1 MSSPRQAVRALQVSP
16 QDHGDHALTADGPT
30 RRRELLRKLATA
42 GLLGG
47 AGISGLIREALADQ
61 LNPVRQGVRKMYGN
75 VLING
80 KKIKP
85 GALIQPG
92 DTVETAPD
100 AKVVYVIGQD
110 AFLQRGS
117 SAVHFSSGTTAKVM
131 RVITG
136 KILSVFGK
144 GKRSI
149 ATSTATI
156 GIRGTGCYIDD
167 EGSGA
172 SARTYFCLCYGDV
185 TVTPI
190 AAPQEQLSY
199 TTTHHEYPVFI
210 YNELSMPKMV
220 KPQMMLPAG
229 VIDHTDAEL
238 ILLES
243 LVGRQVPF
251 SESDSYY

>member
-1 MSSPRQAVRALQVSP
+1 
-16 QDHGDHALTADGPT
+16 
-30 RRRELLRKLATA
+30 
-42 GLLGG
+42 
-47 AGISGLIREALADQ
+47 
-61 LNPVRQGVRKMYGN
+61 MYGN

-85 GALIQPG
+85 GAVITPG
-92 DTVETAPD
+92 DTIETAPD
-100 AKVVYVIGQD
+100 AKVVYVMGQD

-117 SAVHFSSGTTAKVM
+117 TTVNFGSDTTANVM

-144 GKRSI
+144 GPRSI
-149 ATSTATI
+149 VTSTATI

-185 TVTPI
+185 KVTPT
-190 AAPQEQLSY
+190 AAPHETLSY
-199 TTTHHEYPVFI
+199 QTEHHEHPIFI

-243 LVGRQVPF
+243 LVGREVPF
-251 SESDSYY
+251 AEDDSYY

>member
-1 MSSPRQAVRALQVSP
+1 MLIPRQVVPVLQAYT
-16 QDHGDHALTADGPT
+16 QGHGDRTADVPT
-30 RRRELLRKLATA
+30 HRRELLRKLATA

-47 AGISGLIREALADQ
+47 AGISGFIREALADQ
-61 LNPVRQGVRKMYGN
+61 QNPVRQGVRKMYGN

-92 DTVETAPD
+92 DTIETAPD
-100 AKVVYVIGQD
+100 AKAVYVIGQD

-117 SAVHFSSGTTAKVM
+117 TAVHFGSGATAKVM
-131 RVITG
+131 RVLTG

-144 GKRSI
+144 GERSI
-149 ATSTATI
+149 MTSTATM

-172 SARTYFCLCYGDV
+172 SARTYFCLCYGEV
-185 TVTPI
+185 TVTPT

-199 TTTHHEYPVFI
+199 KTEHHDYPVFI
-210 YNELSMPKMV
+210 YNELSMPRMV

>member
-1 MSSPRQAVRALQVSP
+1 MSESSLP
-16 QDHGDHALTADGPT
+16 
-30 RRRELLRKLATA
+30 RREWLGNLAAA
-42 GLLGG
+42 GLLGA
-47 AGISGLIREALADQ
+47 AGISGLVREALADEKK
-61 LNPVRQGVRKMYGN
+61 PVRQGVRKMYGN

-85 GALIQPG
+85 GAVITPG
-92 DTVETAPD
+92 DTIETAPD
-100 AKVVYVIGQD
+100 AKVVYVMGQD

-117 SAVHFSSGTTAKVM
+117 TTVNFGSDTTANVM

-144 GKRSI
+144 GPRSI
-149 ATSTATI
+149 VTSTATI

-185 TVTPI
+185 KVTPT
-190 AAPQEQLSY
+190 AAPHETLSY
-199 TTTHHEYPVFI
+199 QTEHHEHPIFI

-243 LVGRQVPF
+243 LVGREVPF
-251 SESDSYY
+251 AEDDSYY

>member
-1 MSSPRQAVRALQVSP
+1 MLIPRQAALRLSTP
-16 QDHGDHALTADGPT
+16 DHEDHDLTVGAPT
-30 RRRELLRKLATA
+30 RRRALLRKLAAA

-47 AGISGLIREALADQ
+47 AGITGLIREALADQ
-61 LNPVRQGVRKMYGN
+61 QNPVRQGVRKMYGN
-75 VLING
+75 VLVNG

-85 GALIQPG
+85 GTVIKPG
-92 DTVETAPD
+92 DTIETAPD

-117 SAVHFSSGTTAKVM
+117 TTVNFGSGTTAKVM
-131 RVITG
+131 RVMTG

-144 GKRSI
+144 GERSI
-149 ATSTATI
+149 TTSTATM

-167 EGSGA
+167 EGTGA

-185 TVTPI
+185 LVTPI
-190 AAPQEQLSY
+190 AAPHEQLSY
-199 TTTHHEYPVFI
+199 KTTHHEYPIFI

-251 SESDSYY
+251 SGSDSYY

>member
-1 MSSPRQAVRALQVSP
+1 MLIPRQVVPVLQACT
-16 QDHGDHALTADGPT
+16 QGHGDPTADAPT

-61 LNPVRQGVRKMYGN
+61 QNPVRQGVRKMYGT

-92 DTVETAPD
+92 DTIETAPD
-100 AKVVYVIGQD
+100 AKAVYVVGQD

-117 SAVHFSSGTTAKVM
+117 TAVHFGSGATAKVM
-131 RVITG
+131 RVLTG

-144 GKRSI
+144 GERSI
-149 ATSTATI
+149 TTSTATM

-172 SARTYFCLCYGDV
+172 SARTYFCLCYGEV
-185 TVTPI
+185 TVTPT
-190 AAPQEQLSY
+190 AAPHEQLSY
-199 TTTHHEYPVFI
+199 KTEHHDYPVFI
-210 YNELSMPKMV
+210 YNELSMPRMV

-229 VIDHTDAEL
+229 VIDHSDAEL